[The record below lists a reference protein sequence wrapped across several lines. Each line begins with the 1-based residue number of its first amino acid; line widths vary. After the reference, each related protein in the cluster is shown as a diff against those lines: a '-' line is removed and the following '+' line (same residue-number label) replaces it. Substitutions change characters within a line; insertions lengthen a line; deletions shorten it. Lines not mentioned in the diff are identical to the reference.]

1 MTVDAVERRP
11 IKLEVTPEAAARA
24 AAEARGRALTLHY
37 RELQPGGCCA
47 AGAMVRLVWRSLADA
62 SADLDLVPAGDA
74 GGVPLFCHHVVARF
88 AAEHLVRI
96 VLRRF
101 GPWRWLAIQADRDP
115 AMWSFFGD
123 GPFGGRDSGCAPER

>member
-1 MTVDAVERRP
+1 MQDEMSRRP
-11 IKLEVTPEAAARA
+11 LRLEVASQAAERIAS
-24 AAEARGRALTLHY
+24 EARGRALTLHY

-47 AGAMVRLVWRSLADA
+47 AGAVVRLVWRSLAEA
-62 SADLDLVPAGDA
+62 AADPDLVAAGDA

-88 AAEHLVRI
+88 ASEHPVRI

-101 GPWRWLAIQADRDP
+101 GPFRWLAIEAERDP

-123 GPFGGRDSGCAPER
+123 GPFGGDGPGCAPRR

>member
-1 MTVDAVERRP
+1 MKGARGGRRLM
-11 IKLEVTPEAAARA
+11 LEVSPEAAERA
-24 AAEARGRALTLHY
+24 AAEARGRALILTY

-47 AGAMVRLVWRSLADA
+47 AGAMVRLEWRPLAEA
-62 SADLDLVPAGDA
+62 SADPDLVAVGDA

-88 AAEHLVRI
+88 ASEHPVRI

-101 GPWRWLAIQADRDP
+101 GPLRWLAIQAERDP

-123 GPFGGRDSGCAPER
+123 GPFGDSGPGCAPDR